1 MSTFYLSTLQNLPR
15 QNHIKKLL
23 SFKSPYII
31 IVDHARPQGWAAI
44 SKAREYIL
52 ARSTE
57 ENPLHI
63 VAPCPHDNECP
74 LLNTADICGFSQRLQ
89 SPRFLRKTKH
99 SKAGEEDKGYV
110 YLVVARGKRPQ
121 TLEKAQEA
129 LARAGRQGGVA
140 KEEEAKRA
148 QAAEMVEQDIEGAV
162 DGETQSELVVA
173 SGSGTRQESNADVE
187 QEELSVSAPRAVQ
200 PEEMIQYLRTE
211 SYSWPRLVGPPF
223 KKGGHVTFDACS
235 PSGEPHLVSM
245 PSHADSRPNRAN
257 DDPAV
262 SLEARLLRR
271 TQSFLG

>member
-23 SFKSPYII
+23 SFKSPYLI

-52 ARSTE
+52 AKNTE
-57 ENPLHI
+57 ANPLHI
-63 VAPCPHDNECP
+63 VAPCPHEDECP
-74 LLNTADICGFSQRLQ
+74 LLNTADICGFSQRVQ

-129 LARAGRQGGVA
+129 LAKAGRQGGVA
-140 KEEEAKRA
+140 KEEEARRA
-148 QAAEMVEQDIEGAV
+148 QAADMIEQDIEGSV
-162 DGETQSELVVA
+162 DGEIWSEKIVAGGSRARHQS
-173 SGSGTRQESNADVE
+173 QESDAQSDAVL
-187 QEELSVSAPRAVQ
+187 EEGMAVSAPKAVQ

-235 PSGEPHLVSM
+235 PSGELTLS
-245 PSHADSRPNRAN
+245 DK
-257 DDPAV
+257 
-262 SLEARLLRR
+262 RLN
-271 TQSFLG
+271 